1 MNIIPETI
9 LEDLLLTY
17 FIPHLNPKDIGI
29 LCQISKLYKSIFD
42 KKEIWKYYYLN
53 LPPIPCL
60 AFKIPAYKDLYW
72 LCDSQLINLNKD
84 IILNYNRDINHLNLK
99 NLVLNKLKL
108 RNHNTSLD
116 AFRPSNIYGLKKHT
130 FKELNKLKL
139 I

>member
-1 MNIIPETI
+1 MNIISETI

-42 KKEIWKYYYLN
+42 KKEIWKYFYLN
-53 LPPIPCL
+53 LPPIPSS
-60 AFKIPAYKDLYW
+60 AIQVPAYKDLYW
-72 LCDSQLINLNKD
+72 FNKSQLINLNKY
-84 IILNYNRDINHLNLK
+84 IIMNYTRDIYHLNLK
-99 NLVLNKLKL
+99 NLLLKKLKL

-116 AFRPSNIYGLKKHT
+116 SFRPSTFYALHKHT